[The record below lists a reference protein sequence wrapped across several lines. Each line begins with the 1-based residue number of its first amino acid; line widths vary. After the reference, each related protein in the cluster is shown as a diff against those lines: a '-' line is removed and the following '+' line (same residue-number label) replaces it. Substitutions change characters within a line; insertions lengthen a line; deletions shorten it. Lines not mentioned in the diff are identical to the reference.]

1 MIGVCR
7 SRAGKTTTES
17 KTGRIDQWLDGETQR
32 PTIRKID
39 WNMCIQR
46 PCREDK
52 SRRLPALV
60 WLCKPLCPFVFLSL
74 CLCVLFIDLSLSA
87 CPSVCLSVCVSLSLR
102 VSPLSVCLPLCLSAP
117 MMSISRCST
126 IRPFL
131 YIYFLNGKCL
141 LLSVCLCFYGTASR
155 FLCL

>member
-1 MIGVCR
+1 MERRRDRQSERLIGIRVFR
-7 SRAGKTTTES
+7 GRAGKT
-17 KTGRIDQWLDGETQR
+17 KADDFQR
-32 PTIRKID
+32 LFG
-39 WNMCIQR
+39 
-46 PCREDK
+46 
-52 SRRLPALV
+52 SVSHYVRLSFSLYV
-60 WLCKPLCPFVFLSL
+60 SMYYSLICLFLRVPLY
-74 CLCVLFIDLSLSA
+74 
-87 CPSVCLSVCVSLSLR
+87 VCLYVCLSLR